1 MNKYTM
7 RKNGIAGIDYLM
19 QTDKHFV
26 TESAKEKAPEEDAK
40 AGA

>member
-19 QTDKHFV
+19 HTDKHFV